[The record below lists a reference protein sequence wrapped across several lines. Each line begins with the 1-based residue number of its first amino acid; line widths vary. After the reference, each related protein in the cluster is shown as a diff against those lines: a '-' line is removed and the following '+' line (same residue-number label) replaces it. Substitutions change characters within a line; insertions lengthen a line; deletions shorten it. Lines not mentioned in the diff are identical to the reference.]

1 MRHQSHKDAAR
12 LPIDAGSQMAQLRNV
27 LHLVGEI
34 AGRGAAS
41 GTDDK
46 TLDEAA
52 RISSAYHEAEPI
64 VRRRFD
70 ILAAET
76 ASWSAAGVEAL
87 LAAGETRSPAA
98 AARLAEELEQ
108 ALTRLSGMLAP
119 SAKEASGATPSP

>member
-1 MRHQSHKDAAR
+1 M
-12 LPIDAGSQMAQLRNV
+12 DAGSQMAQLRNI
-27 LHLVGEI
+27 LRLVGEI
-34 AGRGAAS
+34 ASRSTAS

-46 TLDEAA
+46 ALDEAA

-70 ILAAET
+70 ILVAET

-87 LAAGETRSPAA
+87 LAAGEKRSPAA

-108 ALTRLSGMLAP
+108 ALTRLSEMLAP
-119 SAKEASGATPSP
+119 SEAGACGATPSP